1 MSTCDAH
8 FSNLNI
14 IPVGSGHM
22 MDPVLVVRDCLREA
36 DYVDRDGM
44 RPIQIMFDAFRS
56 TREHS
61 LVNCCV
67 RAFHADEGP
76 GKTFSGVYAFHK
88 M

>member
-1 MSTCDAH
+1 
-8 FSNLNI
+8 
-14 IPVGSGHM
+14 
-22 MDPVLVVRDCLREA
+22 MDPVLVVRECLLEA
-36 DYVDRDGM
+36 NFVDANGM

-56 TREHS
+56 TREHG

-76 GKTFSGVYAFHK
+76 TRTFSGVHAFHK